1 MSKKLKIVVMLGGPS
16 AERKISLRSGAGV
29 AQALRSLG
37 HTVVELDPEKP
48 DWILPPET
56 DAVFL
61 ALHGTYGEDGTVQTQ
76 LEKLGVPYTGC
87 DAGASCVAFD
97 KLLTKQRCVAVGVPT
112 AKFLVVESAK
122 TPWPLGWQP
131 PVVVKPVRQGSSV
144 GLQFVERDADWP
156 EALAEALRYD
166 SQLLVEERILGREVT
181 IGILDG
187 QALPVVEV
195 RPKSGRYDE
204 RSKYTAGETEYFC
217 PADFDAAT
225 TQRIQVAALGA
236 FRAIGGRDYSRVDVM
251 VRPNG
256 EPVVLEVNTLPGMTE
271 TSLLPKAAAAAG
283 MTYPELCQRMIDLA
297 LRRKTAAALKAEQE
311 LAGSTVV
318 MTMINVV

>member
-1 MSKKLKIVVMLGGPS
+1 VNQPLKIVVMLGGPS
-16 AERKISLRSGAGV
+16 AERKVSLRSGAGV

-37 HTVVELDPEKP
+37 HMVVELDPQTP

-61 ALHGTYGEDGTVQTQ
+61 ALHGTYGEDGTVQAQ

-87 DAGASCVAFD
+87 DAGASRLAFD
-97 KLLTKQRCVAVGVPT
+97 KVLTKQRCVATGVPT

-122 TPWPLGWQP
+122 TPWPVGWQP

-144 GLQFVERDADWP
+144 GLQFVERVADWP
-156 EALAEALRYD
+156 GALAEALRYD
-166 SQLLVEERILGREVT
+166 SQLLVEERIGGRETTV
-181 IGILDG
+181 GILDG
-187 QALPVVEV
+187 LALPVVEV

-217 PADFDAAT
+217 PADFDSAT
-225 TQRIQVAALGA
+225 TQRIQVAAFGV
-236 FRAIGGRDYSRVDVM
+236 FHAIGGRDYSRVDVM

-283 MTYPELCQRMIDLA
+283 IGYAELCQRMIDLA
-297 LRRKTAAALKAEQE
+297 LNRKLAARERKEHKNEMASIAF
-311 LAGSTVV
+311 A
-318 MTMINVV
+318 

>member
-1 MSKKLKIVVMLGGPS
+1 MSRKLKIVVILGGPS
-16 AERKISLRSGAGV
+16 AERKVSLRSGAGV

-37 HTVVELDPEKP
+37 HTVTELDPEKP
-48 DWILPPET
+48 DWILPPKTE
-56 DAVFL
+56 AVFL

-87 DAGASCVAFD
+87 DAEASRIAFD
-97 KLLTKQRCVAVGVPT
+97 KVQTKHRCIAAGVPT

-144 GLQFVERDADWP
+144 GLQFVERVADWP
-156 EALAEALRYD
+156 GALAEALRYD
-166 SQLLVEERILGREVT
+166 SQLLVEERIVGRETTV
-181 IGILDG
+181 GILDG

-225 TQRIQVAALGA
+225 TQRIQAAALGA
-236 FRAIGGRDYSRVDVM
+236 FHAVGGRDYSRVDVM

-271 TSLLPKAAAAAG
+271 TSLLPKAAAAVGISYA
-283 MTYPELCQRMIDLA
+283 ELCQRMIDLA
-297 LRRKTAAALKAEQE
+297 LKRSGVERMGDNTAFTAKMCVA
-311 LAGSTVV
+311 
-318 MTMINVV
+318 TMS